1 MPTQIFFFFFD
12 FVQCRGRGSIFIY
25 FFIFAGGNEN
35 CLNADDVI
43 TLESL
48 HQHVLCFYN
57 DMEMGLEDWQAAV

>member
-1 MPTQIFFFFFD
+1 MPALIFFNFFLFCAMQRQREYFFFFL
-12 FVQCRGRGSIFIY
+12 
-25 FFIFAGGNEN
+25 FAGGNEN